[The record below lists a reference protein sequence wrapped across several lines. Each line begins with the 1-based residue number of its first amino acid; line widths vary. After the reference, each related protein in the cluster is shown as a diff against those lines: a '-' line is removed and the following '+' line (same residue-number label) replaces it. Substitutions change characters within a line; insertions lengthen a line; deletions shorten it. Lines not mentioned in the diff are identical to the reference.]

1 MKARCNYVFDC
12 TDGSDESVCVPL
24 TIDKKNYRKTFPP
37 FTGSNKS
44 VINIGINIESI
55 ETIDE
60 LAETFISEVIVFL
73 RWRDQRITFRSLAQ
87 SKKIMSEVWRDQIWL
102 PPLYFSNNKGNQP
115 ILSGSPIEVAIVPHG
130 QPLLNEIS
138 ELHEK
143 NTFKGEENDL
153 ELRSW
158 NALTFKCDFEL
169 WRYPFDV
176 QQCSIDVM
184 IPYELRNYT
193 LLNPIEVTYEGMF
206 NLVNLLKILILETFS
221 FENYR

>member
-1 MKARCNYVFDC
+1 MKTRCNDVFDC
-12 TDGSDESVCVPL
+12 NDGSDESVCVPL
-24 TIDKKNYRKTFPP
+24 TIDEKNYRKTFPP

-60 LAETFISEVIVFL
+60 LAMTFMSEVVIFL

-87 SKKIMSEVWRDQIWL
+87 SKKVMSKVWRDQIWL
-102 PPLYFSNNKGNQP
+102 PPFYFSNNKGNQE

-130 QPLLNEIS
+130 LPLLNEIS

-153 ELRSW
+153 ELESW
-158 NALTFKCDFEL
+158 NDLTFKCNFEL

-176 QQCSIDVM
+176 QHCSVDVK
-184 IPYELRNYT
+184 IQTKLRKFT
-193 LLNPIEVTYEGMF
+193 ILNPIEVTYAGIY
-206 NLVNLLKILILETFS
+206 NLIT
-221 FENYR
+221 

>member
-1 MKARCNYVFDC
+1 M
-12 TDGSDESVCVPL
+12 
-24 TIDKKNYRKTFPP
+24 TFM
-37 FTGSNKS
+37 
-44 VINIGINIESI
+44 
-55 ETIDE
+55 
-60 LAETFISEVIVFL
+60 SEVVIFL
-73 RWRDQRITFRSLAQ
+73 KWRDQRITFRSLAQ
-87 SKKIMSEVWRDQIWL
+87 SKKVMSKFWRDRIWL
-102 PPLYFSNNKGNQP
+102 PPLYFSNNKGNQQ

-130 QPLLNEIS
+130 LPLLNEIS

-158 NALTFKCDFEL
+158 NALTFKCNFEL

-176 QQCSIDVM
+176 QQCSVDVM

-206 NLVNLLKILILETFS
+206 LVT
-221 FENYR
+221 Y

>member
-1 MKARCNYVFDC
+1 MKTRCNDVFDC
-12 TDGSDESVCVPL
+12 NDGSDESVCVPL
-24 TIDKKNYRKTFPP
+24 TIDEKNYRKTFPP

-60 LAETFISEVIVFL
+60 LAMTFMSEVIIFL

-87 SKKIMSEVWRDQIWL
+87 SKKVMSKVWRDQIWL
-102 PPLYFSNNKGNQP
+102 PPFYFSNNKGNQE

-130 QPLLNEIS
+130 LPLLNEIS

-158 NALTFKCDFEL
+158 NALAFKCNFEL

-176 QQCSIDVM
+176 QQCSVDVEN
-184 IPYELRNYT
+184 PYELRNYT
-193 LLNPIEVTYEGMF
+193 LLNPIEVTYKGML
-206 NLVNLLKILILETFS
+206 NLVT
-221 FENYR
+221 Y